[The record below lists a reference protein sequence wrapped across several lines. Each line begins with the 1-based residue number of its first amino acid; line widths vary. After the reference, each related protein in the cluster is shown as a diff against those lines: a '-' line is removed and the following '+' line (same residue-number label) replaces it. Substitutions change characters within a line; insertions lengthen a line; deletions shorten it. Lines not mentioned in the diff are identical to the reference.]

1 MVRLRMISKLA
12 VVDKEMVAS
21 RLGGLLTY
29 SNFVHAV
36 SGATGSVIAM
46 AVFYPLETVRTRLQV
61 HVGRQAK
68 HTPEEALDIIKN
80 EGISSLYQGLFPVLV
95 TLCCSN
101 FVYFYTYN
109 GLKQTL
115 LEEGSKPGP
124 FKDLLMAFVS
134 GVINVVITNPLWVV
148 NTRIKIQGLKCG
160 TENNQKASVPRYKGI
175 VDGLYKIK
183 SQEGLSALWNGTAA
197 SVILASNPSIQFMVY
212 ETIKRYFQ
220 QFFKSKELSGFLY
233 FIIGAISKMVATIA
247 TYPLQILQSRFR
259 AGAKKSENTK
269 ISQSLLDIIRCEGF
283 LGLYR
288 GMEAKLVQTVMTAAL
303 MFLCY
308 EKIAAFIFRVMGIN
322 A

>member
-1 MVRLRMISKLA
+1 MSKLTA
-12 VVDKEMVAS
+12 VDKSMVS
-21 RLGGLLTY
+21 GRLSGLLTY

-68 HTPEEALDIIKN
+68 HAPVEALDIMKE

-109 GLKQTL
+109 GLKTTL

-124 FKDLLMAFVS
+124 VKDLLMAFVS

-160 TENNQKASVPRYKGI
+160 TEKQKTAPTPLYRGI
-175 VDGLYKIK
+175 IDGLCKIA

-197 SVILASNPSIQFMVY
+197 SIILASNPSIQFMVY

-220 QFFKSKELSGFLY
+220 HGFLY
-233 FIIGAISKMVATIA
+233 FIIGAISKMVATVA
-247 TYPLQILQSRFR
+247 TYPLQILQSRLR
-259 AGAKKSENTK
+259 AGSKKSEHSKK
-269 ISQSLLDIIRCEGF
+269 ITQSLLNIIRSEGF

-288 GMEAKLVQTVMTAAL
+288 GMEAKLVQTVLTAAL

-308 EKIAAFIFRVMGIN
+308 EKIAAFIFRIMGIKT
-322 A
+322 

>member
-1 MVRLRMISKLA
+1 MISKLTA
-12 VVDKEMVAS
+12 VDKSMVSA

-46 AVFYPLETVRTRLQV
+46 TVFYPLETVRTRLQI

-68 HTPEEALDIIKN
+68 HAPVEALDIVKE
-80 EGISSLYQGLFPVLV
+80 EGISSLYQGIFPVLV

-109 GLKQTL
+109 GLKTIL

-124 FKDLLMAFVS
+124 VKDLLMAFVS

-160 TENNQKASVPRYKGI
+160 NEKQKSAPSPLYRGI
-175 VDGLYKIK
+175 IDGLYKIAT
-183 SQEGLSALWNGTAA
+183 QEGLSALWNGMSA
-197 SVILASNPSIQFMVY
+197 SILLASNPSIQFMVY

-220 QFFKSKELSGFLY
+220 QFFKSKELSGFIY
-233 FIIGAISKMVATIA
+233 FVIGAISKMVATVV

-259 AGAKKSENTK
+259 AGSKKSDHSKK
-269 ISQSLLDIIRCEGF
+269 ITQSLLNIIRSEGF

-288 GMEAKLVQTVMTAAL
+288 GMEAKLVQTVLTAAL

-308 EKIAAFIFRVMGIN
+308 EKIAAFIFRIMGIKT
-322 A
+322 